1 LKTPQILSR
10 GGGASKLQISKHKQQ
25 QQVVLYKLWR
35 LFRIKTSLPEAGIQ
49 FFLGTTTTMELL
61 PSINHKL
68 FHISLSLS
76 LSLSLAVTCSTCF
89 FLFEETALER
99 WQEILGF
106 DLLFAFNGSQMC
118 SLHFLVVDTPLD
130 IGNQVCKIQGLAISI
145 PFFVGGRL
153 ARLAPRHSRN

>member
-1 LKTPQILSR
+1 M
-10 GGGASKLQISKHKQQ
+10 
-25 QQVVLYKLWR
+25 VLYKLWR

-68 FHISLSLS
+68 FQISLSLS
-76 LSLSLAVTCSTCF
+76 LSRCDLFNLFLS
-89 FLFEETALER
+89 FEEVALER

-106 DLLFAFNGSQMC
+106 DLLLAFNGSQMC
-118 SLHFLVVDTPLD
+118 SFHLLVVDTPLD
-130 IGNQVCKIQGLAISI
+130 IGNQICKIQGLAISM

-153 ARLAPRHSRN
+153 ARLAPGHSRN